1 MTVEQKLSDIKARIR
16 QAEIDRAKVEAQAES
31 ARNQVREATEL
42 LMEMGC
48 ESIEEAKARIKAL
61 EKSIES
67 RIEEIRQLL

>member
-1 MTVEQKLSDIKARIR
+1 MTVEQKLADIKTRIR
-16 QAEIDRAKVEAQAES
+16 QAEIDRAKVEAQAEA